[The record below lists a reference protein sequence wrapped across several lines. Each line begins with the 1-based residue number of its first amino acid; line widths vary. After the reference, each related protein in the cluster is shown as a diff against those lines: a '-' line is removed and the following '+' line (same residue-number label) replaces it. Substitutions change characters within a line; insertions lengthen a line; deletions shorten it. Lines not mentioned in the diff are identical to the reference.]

1 MRSAVEDVPAD
12 YLAWFATRP
21 GVTAGPVTDAE
32 VAGVP
37 ASGHAVPGGLARGA
51 FPCDAVDPRPCLG
64 SLYFPAGLIISSAE
78 GDAGT
83 LYELTIDGRRLVV
96 DVADADGAAALLAS
110 LEIVA
115 S

>member
-1 MRSAVEDVPAD
+1 MPAD
-12 YLAWFATRP
+12 YLAFRHP
-21 GVTAGPVTDAE
+21 PRCDPGPVTDAE

-37 ASGHAVPGGLARGA
+37 ARAMPYQVGSLAGA

-64 SLYFPAGLIISSAE
+64 WLYFPAGLIISSAE